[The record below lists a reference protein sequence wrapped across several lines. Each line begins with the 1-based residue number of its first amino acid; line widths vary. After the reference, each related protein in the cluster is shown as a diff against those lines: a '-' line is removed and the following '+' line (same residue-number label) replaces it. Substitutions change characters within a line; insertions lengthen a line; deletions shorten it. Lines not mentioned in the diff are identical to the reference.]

1 MRAFGRPRGILGRL
15 GDAIMARTNRN
26 VAAWAIDPLEVQPGD
41 GVPEVGFG
49 PGVGIQ
55 LLADA
60 VSSGH
65 VVGVDSSEEMVE
77 QAMARNARAIE
88 SGRVDLRRGSVEKL
102 PFEDESFDKVLSIN
116 SMQVWPDA
124 VAGLREIRR
133 VTRAGGRIAL
143 GFTSHSGQPKGGL
156 IAVLAAA
163 GFRDARVA
171 RVAKMLASA
180 CDGRDEPVRRWRCF
194 ARP

>member
-1 MRAFGRPRGILGRL
+1 MRAFGRPRGVLGRL
-15 GDAIMARTNRN
+15 GGAIMARTNRK
-26 VAAWAIDPLEVQPGD
+26 VAAWAIDLLEVQPGD
-41 GVPEVGFG
+41 SVLEVGFG
-49 PGVGIQ
+49 PGVAIQ
-55 LLADA
+55 LLANA

-133 VTRAGGRIAL
+133 VMKAGGRIAL
-143 GFTSHSGQPKGGL
+143 GFTSHSGQPKSGL
-156 IAVLAAA
+156 IEVLAAA
-163 GFRDARVA
+163 GFRATRVVETDRDFCA
-171 RVAKMLASA
+171 LAT
-180 CDGRDEPVRRWRCF
+180 
-194 ARP
+194 RP